1 MLNWSGSGLSFTN
14 LGGWDWLVPNGR
26 NITQYQIADD
36 LAATRG
42 KHRLGFGEYFLRDD
56 WTIPFNA
63 FNQVGSLFPLTL
75 DAFYRGGFDPG
86 SPATDFTQLSQS
98 FVLSG
103 RQHFSFYDLA
113 LYAQDEWHLR
123 PNLTLTFTLRAEHQ
137 SNPICKE
144 LCFAR
149 FAGPFDSISHDPDQP
164 YNQAILTNQSRAYV
178 NLNNI
183 LWLPRIGFAWQP
195 FGLSH
200 NTVLRG
206 GVGIFYDPLPGSVFT
221 PFRVNPPLIN
231 SFQAIDNNL
240 APNETTSLFKDTA
253 SSNTAFVNGFYAGET
268 LAQIQAKIP
277 QFFPPAFNDP
287 GGSIDSPQYQKWNL
301 ELQQTFGTETT
312 LSIGYFGHHGIH
324 VPFKN
329 SSANAWGFGP
339 FPAELC
345 TSPPVSPCAD
355 PRFSGVTEL
364 RTVGVA
370 NYNGLVISFQHRF
383 GQGVIQANYTYGHAL
398 DEISNGGAAF
408 PFTSASATE
417 PQDPYNIRESYGSSE
432 YDARHSFNAS
442 YVWQIPVKR
451 MFRRHG
457 PEYLVEG
464 WQVAGA
470 IFARTGFPYTVFD
483 GLEASVLQNNNFFG
497 PIYAV
502 PVGANPIRGTVR
514 FRSCVSACFLSLS
527 AAAST
532 GGRHNT
538 KCGSTLRSGRMRNKF

>member
-1 MLNWSGSGLSFTN
+1 MISQPHEVNT
-14 LGGWDWLVPNGR
+14 
-26 NITQYQIADD
+26 
-36 LAATRG
+36 
-42 KHRLGFGEYFLRDD
+42 LGFGEYFLRDD

-231 SFQAIDNNL
+231 CSKRSITISHPTRQ
-240 APNETTSLFKDTA
+240 
-253 SSNTAFVNGFYAGET
+253 
-268 LAQIQAKIP
+268 P
-277 QFFPPAFNDP
+277 Q
-287 GGSIDSPQYQKWNL
+287 
-301 ELQQTFGTETT
+301 
-312 LSIGYFGHHGIH
+312 
-324 VPFKN
+324 
-329 SSANAWGFGP
+329 
-339 FPAELC
+339 
-345 TSPPVSPCAD
+345 PV
-355 PRFSGVTEL
+355 
-364 RTVGVA
+364 
-370 NYNGLVISFQHRF
+370 
-383 GQGVIQANYTYGHAL
+383 
-398 DEISNGGAAF
+398 
-408 PFTSASATE
+408 
-417 PQDPYNIRESYGSSE
+417 
-432 YDARHSFNAS
+432 
-442 YVWQIPVKR
+442 
-451 MFRRHG
+451 
-457 PEYLVEG
+457 
-464 WQVAGA
+464 
-470 IFARTGFPYTVFD
+470 
-483 GLEASVLQNNNFFG
+483 
-497 PIYAV
+497 
-502 PVGANPIRGTVR
+502 
-514 FRSCVSACFLSLS
+514 
-527 AAAST
+527 
-532 GGRHNT
+532 
-538 KCGSTLRSGRMRNKF
+538 